1 MIRNC
6 VWGRNYLE
14 TSKTTAAI
22 CNLKATEVYI
32 CVCVCVCVCVC
43 IPVSEEIEL
52 LRGHGNILQATN
64 FPIETLYVD
73 RAEKISFHSS

>member
-6 VWGRNYLE
+6 VRGRNYLE

-32 CVCVCVCVCVC
+32 YMCVCVCVC